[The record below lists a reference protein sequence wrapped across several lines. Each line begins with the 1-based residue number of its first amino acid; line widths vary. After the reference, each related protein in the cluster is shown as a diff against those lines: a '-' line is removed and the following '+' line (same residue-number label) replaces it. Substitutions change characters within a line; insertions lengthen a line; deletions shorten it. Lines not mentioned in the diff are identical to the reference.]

1 MHAISISIFA
11 AALMGTVVTAQTT
24 TVTDLF
30 LVGFDYGY
38 NSSEQAPYVGSVIAS
53 DATATT
59 YSIACGSQTAAP
71 ATTSSY
77 FDDSNDC
84 GVPPNFTFTQG
95 PQQLPILTQ
104 STVWK
109 TMSSLTA
116 LPAHHMQPA
125 KRTTMTLG
133 CVLSGTS
140 VGVCS
145 YTELEAVASTTLTSI
160 DATTVSGTEYTEVF
174 TGVPVTITAG
184 PASTTGSAS
193 GASASASKSASGS
206 ASGSAAGSAS
216 GSAASTGGMPM
227 ITAKAQ
233 WVVGGAAAAMVMAA
247 L

>member
-1 MHAISISIFA
+1 MHAISISTFA
-11 AALMGTVVTAQTT
+11 AALVGTVVTAQTT

-59 YSIACGSQTAAP
+59 YSIACGSKTAAP

-77 FDDSNDC
+77 YDDSYDC

-95 PQQLPILTQ
+95 P
-104 STVWK
+104 STIAYTYTIGDADVFAV
-109 TMSSLTA
+109 TDSVSGSSYPTGDA
-116 LPAHHMQPA
+116 
-125 KRTTMTLG
+125 TMTLG

-140 VGVCS
+140 TGVCS
-145 YTELEAVASTTLTSI
+145 YTELEAAASTTFSSI
-160 DATTVSGTEYTEVF
+160 ETTTVSGTEYAEIF

-193 GASASASKSASGS
+193 GASASASASKSG
-206 ASGSAAGSAS
+206 SGSAAGSAS
-216 GSAASTGGMPM
+216 GSATSTGGMPM

>member
-1 MHAISISIFA
+1 MHAISISTFA

-24 TVTDLF
+24 NVTDLF
-30 LVGFDYGY
+30 LIGFDYDS
-38 NSSEQAPYVGSVIAS
+38 NSTDQAPFVGSIIAS

-59 YSIACGSQTAAP
+59 YSIACGSKTAAP

-77 FDDSNDC
+77 YNDSYDC

-95 PQQLPILTQ
+95 P
-104 STVWK
+104 STIAYTYTIGDAEDFAV
-109 TMSSLTA
+109 TDSTSGTSYA
-116 LPAHHMQPA
+116 TGQAI
-125 KRTTMTLG
+125 MTVE
-133 CVLSGTS
+133 CVLSGSST
-140 VGVCS
+140 GVCS
-145 YTELEAVASTTLTSI
+145 YTELEALASTTFSSA
-160 DATTVSGTEYTEVF
+160 DATTVSGTEYAQIF

-193 GASASASKSASGS
+193 GASASASKSG
-206 ASGSAAGSAS
+206 SGSAAGSAS
-216 GSAASTGGMPM
+216 GSATSTGGMPM

>member
-95 PQQLPILTQ
+95 P
-104 STVWK
+104 STIAYTYTIDDVEDYVV
-109 TMSSLTA
+109 TDSASGSSYATGQA
-116 LPAHHMQPA
+116 
-125 KRTTMTLG
+125 TMTLG

>member
-59 YSIACGSQTAAP
+59 YSIACGSKTAAP

-95 PQQLPILTQ
+95 P
-104 STVWK
+104 STIAYTYTIDDVEDYVV
-109 TMSSLTA
+109 TDSASGSSYATGQA
-116 LPAHHMQPA
+116 
-125 KRTTMTLG
+125 TMTLG

-216 GSAASTGGMPM
+216 GSATSTGGMPM

>member
-1 MHAISISIFA
+1 MHAISISTFA

-59 YSIACGSQTAAP
+59 YSIACGSKTAAP

-77 FDDSNDC
+77 DDDSYDC

-95 PQQLPILTQ
+95 P
-104 STVWK
+104 STIAYTYTIGDAEDFAV
-109 TMSSLTA
+109 TDSASGSSYPTGEA
-116 LPAHHMQPA
+116 
-125 KRTTMTLG
+125 TMTLG
-133 CVLSGTS
+133 CVLSGSST
-140 VGVCS
+140 GVCS
-145 YTELEAVASTTLTSI
+145 YTELEVAPSTTFSSVE
-160 DATTVSGTEYTEVF
+160 ATTMSGTEYAEIF
-174 TGVPVTITAG
+174 TAVPVTITAG

-193 GASASASKSASGS
+193 GASASASKSGSGS
-206 ASGSAAGSAS
+206 ASGSVS
-216 GSAASTGGMPM
+216 GSATSTGGMPM

>member
-1 MHAISISIFA
+1 MHAISISTFA

-95 PQQLPILTQ
+95 P
-104 STVWK
+104 STIAYTYTIDDVEDYVV
-109 TMSSLTA
+109 TDSASGSSYATGQA
-116 LPAHHMQPA
+116 
-125 KRTTMTLG
+125 TMTLG

>member
-95 PQQLPILTQ
+95 P
-104 STVWK
+104 STIAYTYTIDGVEDYVV
-109 TMSSLTA
+109 TDSASGSSYATGQA
-116 LPAHHMQPA
+116 
-125 KRTTMTLG
+125 TMTLG

>member
-1 MHAISISIFA
+1 MHAISISTFA

-38 NSSEQAPYVGSVIAS
+38 NSSEQAPYVGSIIAS

-59 YSIACGSQTAAP
+59 YSIACGSTTAAP

-77 FDDSNDC
+77 YDDSYDC

-95 PQQLPILTQ
+95 P
-104 STVWK
+104 STIAYTYTIGDVEDFAI
-109 TMSSLTA
+109 TDSTSGTSYA
-116 LPAHHMQPA
+116 TGQA
-125 KRTTMTLG
+125 TMTLG
-133 CVLSGTS
+133 CVLSGSST
-140 VGVCS
+140 GVCS
-145 YTELEAVASTTLTSI
+145 YTELEALAPTTFTSI
-160 DATTVSGTEYTEVF
+160 DATTISGTEYAEIF

-184 PASTTGSAS
+184 PASTTSSASGASAS
-193 GASASASKSASGS
+193 GASASASKSG
-206 ASGSAAGSAS
+206 SGSAAGSVS
-216 GSAASTGGMPM
+216 GSATATGGMPM